1 MDYFGSIYHKSE
13 SDVLGKMEF
22 VIDGIRKIV
31 VLVLLMELVVQLQ
44 SGKQYEP
51 YIKMLIGIMVV
62 YSIVSGISGVLAG
75 ITSFEM
81 APMQEFIWSGDWD
94 TAGGGLNEDDEGKG
108 GIGDISSNVEE
119 VHVKEIVIEEIKV
132 KEIGTVGGAP

>member
-1 MDYFGSIYHKSE
+1 
-13 SDVLGKMEF
+13 MEF
-22 VIDGIRKIV
+22 IIDGIRKIV
-31 VLVLLMELVVQLQ
+31 VLVLLMELVVQMQ

-62 YSIVSGISGVLAG
+62 YSIVSGNSGVFAG
-75 ITSFEM
+75 ITSFKM

-94 TAGGGLNEDDEGKG
+94 AIGGVLEEEDADK
-108 GIGDISSNVEE
+108 GDIGAISPRVEE
-119 VHVKEIVIEEIKV
+119 VQVKEIVIEEIKV

>member
-1 MDYFGSIYHKSE
+1 
-13 SDVLGKMEF
+13 MEF
-22 VIDGIRKIV
+22 IIDGIRKIV
-31 VLVLLMELVVQLQ
+31 VLVLLMELVVQMQ

-62 YSIVSGISGVLAG
+62 YSIVSGISGVFAG
-75 ITSFEM
+75 ITSFKM

-94 TAGGGLNEDDEGKG
+94 AIGGVLEEEDADK
-108 GIGDISSNVEE
+108 GDIGAISSRVEE
-119 VHVKEIVIEEIKV
+119 VQVKEIVIEEIKV

>member
-1 MDYFGSIYHKSE
+1 
-13 SDVLGKMEF
+13 MEF
-22 VIDGIRKIV
+22 IIDGIRKIV
-31 VLVLLMELVVQLQ
+31 VLVLLMELVVQMQ

-62 YSIVSGISGVLAG
+62 YSIVSGISGVFAG
-75 ITSFEM
+75 ITSFKM

-94 TAGGGLNEDDEGKG
+94 AIGGVLDEEDADK
-108 GIGDISSNVEE
+108 GDIGAISSRVEE
-119 VHVKEIVIEEIKV
+119 VQVKEIVIEEIKV